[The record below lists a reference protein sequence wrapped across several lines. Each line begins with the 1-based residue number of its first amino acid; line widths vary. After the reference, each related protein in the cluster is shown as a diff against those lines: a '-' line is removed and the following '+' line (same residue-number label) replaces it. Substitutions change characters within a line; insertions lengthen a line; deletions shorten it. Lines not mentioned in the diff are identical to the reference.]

1 MVVAQALFRPENLCE
16 PPRSCEIERCFVSN
30 VGLGNATPRKRASS
44 CSAQAMLENGGLAG
58 LCLAAV
64 GTASNARKGEVP
76 MENILDMTNLAF
88 GGDAV
93 KRLSSVLHESP
104 SATQR
109 GVETA
114 LPTSL
119 ASLAAFA
126 SSESKAAEL
135 LGAFRGGNYPHAD
148 AGDITRLVGDPGA
161 TTRLAQS
168 GSGFMS
174 QMFGGKFSGIVEA
187 LAGQAGVSRS
197 SATTLLGL
205 AAPLVLNAISKETQS
220 QNFDAQ
226 GLSRFLGDQGR
237 KVSGL
242 LPGPLSS
249 ALSALGPGM
258 GAGVGAGESASK
270 RVLGRASEEMHRV
283 REVGA
288 GVTERVSDVAHRA
301 AGEIEPRTNP
311 MWLILPL
318 ALLALLGLW
327 LFNRAR
333 THERRLD
340 QPAMERSYE
349 QTPNNTEPYRPN
361 DTNQDP
367 NR

>member
-1 MVVAQALFRPENLCE
+1 
-16 PPRSCEIERCFVSN
+16 
-30 VGLGNATPRKRASS
+30 
-44 CSAQAMLENGGLAG
+44 
-58 LCLAAV
+58 
-64 GTASNARKGEVP
+64 

-88 GGDAV
+88 GGEAV

-114 LPTSL
+114 LPASL

-148 AGDITRLVGDPGA
+148 AGEISRTVGDPAA

-205 AAPLVLNAISKETQS
+205 AAPLVLNAISKETKT
-220 QNFDAQ
+220 QNFDAR

-242 LPGPLSS
+242 LPGPVST
-249 ALSALGPGM
+249 ALGTLGPSLG
-258 GAGVGAGESASK
+258 GGVTGLAENT
-270 RVLGRASEEMHRV
+270 VHRV
-283 REVGA
+283 REVGV
-288 GVTERVSDVAHRA
+288 GDPERPYDVAHRTS
-301 AGEIEPRTNP
+301 EIEPRTNP

-333 THERRLD
+333 SSERRLD
-340 QPAMERSYE
+340 RPAIERSYRE
-349 QTPNNTEPYRPN
+349 TPKNEPYRPAEPSPN
-361 DTNQDP
+361 P

>member
-1 MVVAQALFRPENLCE
+1 
-16 PPRSCEIERCFVSN
+16 
-30 VGLGNATPRKRASS
+30 
-44 CSAQAMLENGGLAG
+44 
-58 LCLAAV
+58 
-64 GTASNARKGEVP
+64 
-76 MENILDMTNLAF
+76 MENILDMTSLAF

-93 KRLSSVLHESP
+93 RRLSSVLHESP
-104 SATQR
+104 AATQK

-114 LPTSL
+114 LPASL

-135 LGAFRGGNYPHAD
+135 LGAFQGGNYPHVEAT
-148 AGDITRLVGDPGA
+148 DITRMVGDPAA

-168 GSGFMS
+168 GSGFLS
-174 QMFGGKFSGIVEA
+174 QMFGGKFSGVVEA

-197 SATTLLGL
+197 SASTLLGL
-205 AAPLVLNAISKETQS
+205 AAPLVLNAIGKEAQTQ
-220 QNFDAQ
+220 NLDAR

-249 ALSALGPGM
+249 ALSTLEPGLSGSVS
-258 GAGVGAGESASK
+258 GAVEGA
-270 RVLGRASEEMHRV
+270 VHRV
-283 REVGA
+283 REA
-288 GVTERVSDVAHRA
+288 GHGYAERISDVSHRA
-301 AGEIEPRTNP
+301 PEIEPRTNP

-333 THERRLD
+333 QHDRAIDR
-340 QPAMERSYE
+340 PATEQRSYQE
-349 QTPNNTEPYRPN
+349 TPPASPPERP
-361 DTNQDP
+361 T
-367 NR
+367 R

>member
-1 MVVAQALFRPENLCE
+1 
-16 PPRSCEIERCFVSN
+16 
-30 VGLGNATPRKRASS
+30 
-44 CSAQAMLENGGLAG
+44 
-58 LCLAAV
+58 
-64 GTASNARKGEVP
+64 
-76 MENILDMTNLAF
+76 MENILDMTSLAF

-114 LPTSL
+114 LPASL

-135 LGAFRGGNYPHAD
+135 LGAFRGGNYPHIEATE
-148 AGDITRLVGDPGA
+148 ITRMVGDSAA

-168 GSGFMS
+168 GSGFLS

-197 SATTLLGL
+197 SASTLLGL
-205 AAPLVLNAISKETQS
+205 AAPLVLNAIGKETQS
-220 QNFDAQ
+220 QNFDAR

-242 LPGPLSS
+242 LPGPLST
-249 ALSALGPGM
+249 ALTALGPGVGSVTSIGAVE
-258 GAGVGAGESASK
+258 GAGQ
-270 RVLGRASEEMHRV
+270 RV
-283 REVGA
+283 REAGA
-288 GVTERVSDVAHRA
+288 GYAERVSDVSARLP
-301 AGEIEPRTNP
+301 ELEPRTNP

-333 THERRLD
+333 SHERRLEPV
-340 QPAMERSYE
+340 PAEQRSYQ
-349 QTPNNTEPYRPN
+349 QTPDNSAPYRPN
-361 DTNQDP
+361 
-367 NR
+367 R

>member
-1 MVVAQALFRPENLCE
+1 MD
-16 PPRSCEIERCFVSN
+16 
-30 VGLGNATPRKRASS
+30 
-44 CSAQAMLENGGLAG
+44 
-58 LCLAAV
+58 
-64 GTASNARKGEVP
+64 
-76 MENILDMTNLAF
+76 NILDMTSLAF
-88 GGDAV
+88 GGDTV

-104 SATQR
+104 TATQR

-148 AGDITRLVGDPGA
+148 ASEITNMVGDPAA

-168 GSGFMS
+168 GSGFLS
-174 QMFGGKFSGIVEA
+174 QMLGGKFSSIVEA

-205 AAPLVLNAISKETQS
+205 AAPLVLNAISKETRS
-220 QNFDAQ
+220 QNLDAQ
-226 GLSRFLGDQGR
+226 GLSRFLGDEGR

-249 ALSALGPGM
+249 ALSAVGPGFG
-258 GAGVGAGESASK
+258 GAAESAP
-270 RVLGRASEEMHRV
+270 HRV
-283 REVGA
+283 REA
-288 GVTERVSDVAHRA
+288 GTYVTERVPVQAQR
-301 AGEIEPRTNP
+301 ELQPRTNP

-333 THERRLD
+333 SNEQRR
-340 QPAMERSYE
+340 ME
-349 QTPNNTEPYRPN
+349 QTPAEPSYQEAPGGN
-361 DTNQDP
+361 APAGGPGEPAPTP
-367 NR
+367 